1 MTNRQDRARCGRRAV
16 LKGLA
21 AAGVGVWAAPL
32 VLPSGVWAAGEQ
44 SPNNKLNVAAIGTG
58 GRSSG
63 LIQEVLRQGNNM
75 IALCNVDRTPLE
87 RAARLVA
94 ENAGDDRPP
103 GAQQPRLYEDYRTL
117 LETEKSLDA
126 VLVATGSRWHAPL
139 CVAFMKAGKHVFCE
153 KPLVRKLAEARELIE
168 LAPRCKVATQ
178 HGTQGGS
185 SKAFRRSI
193 EIIQAGL
200 LGQVRQVHMWCDG
213 YGRFPASHDRPAGE
227 DPVPAGL
234 NWDFWLG
241 PSPWRPFKQG
251 VYHPGCLKFQNWFD
265 LCNGM
270 LAGQGAHTFYLPVRA
285 LNLEHPTRVE
295 AEVWEPVKETYVSR
309 SSYRF
314 EFPARGEMAP
324 VTVWW
329 MDGETYPPEEVTEGV
344 RAISG
349 TLPKF
354 GCLFVG
360 DKGELYAGGWGESGV
375 MKLQGDKGWRGVLD
389 HAAAKPLPVTLPRA
403 PDDNHMTEWL
413 QACKGG
419 PPTFTGFQIGARAAA
434 AYLPGMLSLRLGRPI
449 EWDGV
454 NMKAKGMPEAAPLIE
469 KSYRT
474 KWLLYSGASATAR
487 RA

>member
-1 MTNRQDRARCGRRAV
+1 MLNRYQKGAAMNSKHDDGRCGRRTV
-16 LKGLA
+16 LKGLGM
-21 AAGVGVWAAPL
+21 AGVGAWAAPL
-32 VLPSGVWAAGEQ
+32 ILPWGVRGADAK

-58 GRSSG
+58 GRCSG
-63 LIQEVLRQGNNM
+63 LIQEVLRQGHNV
-75 IALCNVDRTPLE
+75 IALCNVDRPQLE
-87 RAARLVA
+87 RAAKLVA
-94 ENAGDDRPP
+94 DTVGKD
-103 GAQQPRLYEDYRTL
+103 QPAAKQPSRYEDYRKL

-139 CVAFMKAGKHVFCE
+139 SVAFMKAGKHVFCE
-153 KPLVRKLAEARELIE
+153 KPLVRKITEARELIE
-168 LAPRCKVATQ
+168 LVPQCKVATQ

-185 SKAFRRSI
+185 GSAFRRSV
-193 EIIQAGL
+193 EVIQAGL
-200 LGQVRQVHMWCDG
+200 LGQVRQVYMWCDG
-213 YGRFPASHDRPAGE
+213 YGRFPPSHDRPPGE

-241 PSPWRPFKQG
+241 PSPWRPFKLNT
-251 VYHPGCLKFQNWFD
+251 YHPGCLRFQNWLD

-295 AEVWEPVKETYVSR
+295 AEILEPVKETYPSR
-309 SSYRF
+309 TRYRF

-329 MDGETYPPEEVTEGV
+329 MDGERYPPEEVTQGV

-349 TLPKF
+349 KLPPF

-360 DKGELYAGGWGESGV
+360 DKGELLAGGWGESGV
-375 MKLQGDKGWRGVLD
+375 MKLKADKGWRGVLD
-389 HAAAKPLPVTLPRA
+389 HEAAKPVPVTLPRA
-403 PDDNHMTEWL
+403 PGDNHMLEWL
-413 QACKGG
+413 QACTGG
-419 PPTFTGFQIGARAAA
+419 PPTFTPFDIGARAAA

-454 NMKAKGMPEAAPLIE
+454 NMKAKGVPEADALIQ
-469 KSYRT
+469 KNYRT
-474 KWLLYSGASATAR
+474 KWLMHS
-487 RA
+487 